1 MRNRRSAPM
10 SPTEQKEQDGASR
23 AANDSLN
30 TGVGPLD
37 QTGGNIDKIRDIL
50 FGANMRDYEA
60 RFARLEE
67 SLMKEAAELRES
79 TRRRFETLENHVK
92 KEIDSLQARLRT
104 ERDERSEASSQH
116 SRELKEAGDSLSKKI
131 RDLDDH
137 GASVASDLRQEIL
150 NHSHNL
156 MDELRARHEEISS
169 LLERRFHELHYS
181 KTDRAALA
189 SLLTEVAMRLND
201 EFRIPGAER

>member
-1 MRNRRSAPM
+1 MSSA
-10 SPTEQKEQDGASR
+10 EQEEQHHDADTQHAGHSGAVAPGSIE
-23 AANDSLN
+23 
-30 TGVGPLD
+30 
-37 QTGGNIDKIRDIL
+37 QTGGNVDKIRDIL

-67 SLMKEAAELRES
+67 ALMKETAELRES
-79 TRRRFETLENHVK
+79 SRRRFETLENYVK
-92 KEIDSLQARLRT
+92 KEVDSLQARVKA
-104 ERDERSEASSQH
+104 ERDERSDVFNQH
-116 SRELKEAGDSLSKKI
+116 SRELAAASEALTKKI

-150 NHSHNL
+150 NHSRNL
-156 MDELRARHEEISS
+156 MDEMRTRHEEVSA
-169 LLERRFHELHYS
+169 LLERRFHELHHS

-189 SLLTEVAMRLND
+189 TLLTEMAMRLNA

>member
-1 MRNRRSAPM
+1 M
-10 SPTEQKEQDGASR
+10 SPAEQREPMHGSADDGGDRIAGEAQNAASGSLEQTS
-23 AANDSLN
+23 
-30 TGVGPLD
+30 
-37 QTGGNIDKIRDIL
+37 GNIDKIRDIL

-67 SLMKEAAELRES
+67 ALMKEAAELRES
-79 TRRRFETLENHVK
+79 TRRRFETLENYVK
-92 KEIDSLQARLRT
+92 KEVDALQARLKT
-104 ERDERSEASSQH
+104 EREERSDAASQQ
-116 SRELKEAGDSLSKKI
+116 SRELKEASESLSRKI

-150 NHSHNL
+150 NHSRNL
-156 MDELRARHEEISS
+156 MDEMRARHEEISS
-169 LLERRFHELHYS
+169 LLERRFHELHHS